1 MNAVSMKLRVQGG
14 APSPSGSVRRAPKWH
29 LIYYLLA
36 FFDLATVSGSLY
48 LNHQIMAIYTNSV
61 DVNQR
66 WAGRLAGLGDLG
78 QLAGAVN
85 APGNDIF
92 DSGNGALEEK
102 RQKDALA
109 DYERHYAQL
118 HDDIV
123 QGATAEQAVE
133 LHARLDAIEA
143 AMGEMLAE
151 ADLIFA
157 YFRTNQATNAGRHMA
172 SMDRKFANLST
183 AIAAAAQSVRAI
195 QSGLFTSQVAA
206 AVFLRK
212 YEYLFGGMIL
222 LMVGCVTIYGH
233 KIASEFKRSEAERS
247 RYLDA
252 LRAEEANKLEL
263 ERKLRQ
269 SQKMDALGTLAGG
282 IAHDFNNMLM
292 VMDGYVGR
300 ASKRLD
306 DPVVVAKSLRGIGG
320 SIAAASKLVRQLS
333 LAGGRR
339 ALEARVFEVSQ
350 LKDDIDGLIQIT
362 AGRHQRIEYD
372 FRQDARVKT
381 DRSELTQ
388 AVLNLATNAIHAS
401 SPGSVIRISVD
412 TADIADGFTGAQ
424 PPLAPGRYVVIAV
437 ADRGTG
443 IPDQILARI
452 FEPFFTTKAEGKG
465 TGLGLSM
472 VYGFAEQSGGGV
484 GVTTKIGQ
492 GSTFSIYLPVSELPA
507 EALEARDASIPRG
520 HGESILLVDDDAQLV
535 ELTGE
540 VLRELGY
547 VVHAATDAFA
557 AVELADDGDLR
568 IDLMLSDVVMPVM
581 TGPEAYNIIKSDR
594 PGLPVIFMSGD
605 TNRFGDVTLP
615 ENAKFLPKPVTTPV
629 LAAAIRSVLDGDGPK
644 APVPAEKQ
652 RAFA

>member
-1 MNAVSMKLRVQGG
+1 MTQQGQG
-14 APSPSGSVRRAPKWH
+14 AASAPVGKARQAPKWH
-29 LIYYLLA
+29 LIYYILA
-36 FFDLATVSGSLY
+36 LFDLATVSGSLY
-48 LNHQIMAIYTNSV
+48 LNHQIMGIYTNSV
-61 DVNQR
+61 EVNQR
-66 WAGRLAGLGDLG
+66 WAGHLAELG
-78 QLAGAVN
+78 QLGQHAGAVN

-92 DSGNGALEEK
+92 DSKDVAAEQK

-109 DYERHYAQL
+109 DYERHYVQL
-118 HDDIV
+118 HDSII
-123 QGATAEQAVE
+123 QGATAEQGVE

-151 ADLIFA
+151 ADLIFT
-157 YFRTNQATNAGRHMA
+157 YFRKNQAENAGRHMA
-172 SMDRKFANLST
+172 SMDRKFANLSS
-183 AIAAAAQSVRAI
+183 AIAATAQAMRAI
-195 QSGLFTSQVAA
+195 QAELFTSQVAA
-206 AVFLRK
+206 ATFLRK
-212 YEYLFGGMIL
+212 YEYVFGGMIL
-222 LMVGCVTIYGH
+222 LMVACVTIYGH
-233 KIASEFKRSEAERS
+233 KIASEFKRGEAERA

-292 VMDGYVGR
+292 VMDGYAGR
-300 ASKRLD
+300 ATKHMN
-306 DPVVVAKSLRGIGG
+306 DPDVVAKSLGKIRG
-320 SIAAASKLVRQLS
+320 SIAGASKLVRQLS
-333 LAGGRR
+333 MAGGRR
-339 ALEARVFEVSQ
+339 ALESRVFDVSQ

-362 AGRHQRIEYD
+362 AGKHQRIEYD
-372 FRQDARVKT
+372 FRDGARVKT
-381 DRSELTQ
+381 DRGELTQ
-388 AVLNLATNAIHAS
+388 AVLNLVTNAIHAS
-401 SPGSVIRISVD
+401 SPGSVIRVSVD
-412 TADIADGFTGAQ
+412 TADIPDGFTGAQ
-424 PPLAPGRYVVIAV
+424 PPLAPGRYTVVSV

-520 HGESILLVDDDAQLV
+520 HGESILLVDDDEHLV

-547 VVHAATDAFA
+547 VVHAANDAFA
-557 AVELADDGDLR
+557 AVELADDSGLR

-581 TGPEAYNIIKSDR
+581 TGVEAYNIIKNDR

-605 TNRFGDVTLP
+605 TNRFGEVKLP
-615 ENAKFLPKPVTTPV
+615 ENAKFLAKPVTTAALAQALRTV
-629 LAAAIRSVLDGDGPK
+629 LAGTGPK
-644 APVPAEKQ
+644 SPSPGDKQ
-652 RAFA
+652 LAVA